1 MTGTMSSTAAETK
14 TASLTV
20 DSPVGALTLVERDG
34 AIVQLRWGGP
44 AGSDE
49 TALLRTAA
57 AQLSGYFFCELKAF
71 DLPLAPAGPDFHQ
84 AVWREMKAIPYGRT
98 RTYGDLAAAT
108 GGSAQS
114 VGTACGQN
122 PIPIIVPCHRV
133 VAANGKLGGFSGGT
147 GVETKRVLLALENAQ
162 PPRAADE
169 GDKPRQGTLF

>member
-1 MTGTMSSTAAETK
+1 MTETR

-20 DSPVGALTLVERDG
+20 DSPVGPLTLVERDG
-34 AIVQLRWGGP
+34 AIVNLRWGGQT
-44 AGSDE
+44 GSDE

-57 AQLSGYFFCELKAF
+57 VQLSGYFFCELKAF
-71 DLPLAPAGPDFHQ
+71 DLPIAPAGPDFHR
-84 AVWREMKAIPYGRT
+84 AVWREMERIPYGRT

-114 VGTACGQN
+114 VGTACGRN

-133 VAANGKLGGFSGGT
+133 VAAHGKLGGFSGGA
-147 GVETKRVLLALENAQ
+147 GVATKRALLALENAQ
-162 PPRAADE
+162 PPLPAGE

>member
-1 MTGTMSSTAAETK
+1 MTDTISDTTSNAMSDAKSNATAGTK
-14 TASLTV
+14 TAALTI

-34 AIVQLRWGGP
+34 AIVQVRWGGP

-71 DLPLAPAGPDFHQ
+71 DLPLAPVGPDFHQ
-84 AVWREMKAIPYGRT
+84 AVWREMKAI
-98 RTYGDLAAAT
+98 

-147 GVETKRVLLALENAQ
+147 GVETKRALLALENAQ
-162 PPRAADE
+162 PPHPAGE